1 MSDFDIL
8 QTNALLYTFTLVFVI
23 ITKKRISIGL
33 ILLGLFT
40 FSSWMSV
47 LLLNQSFFE
56 HSIHNNHQHL
66 DALLYLYAIV
76 MICLSPLFRVSRAV
90 ENGICFSNIRF
101 LYYLI
106 ICVGSFQLLR
116 FIIELPLIY
125 NIVTMND
132 YFLSDMRENVYVG
145 SNSIFFK
152 IPLLNRLY
160 HLYSG
165 IQPLSLGLS
174 VVLFLTYKR
183 NRKLIIFFML
193 TNLLA
198 VVTNS
203 IVDVSRG
210 VIVETAIFIFL
221 ILFYL
226 RDYINAR
233 VKIFF
238 IVVVLPSSIITAIF
252 FWTVTISR
260 FGEMAEYMMYKYPGE
275 AMVNFS
281 GILYHDLRNT
291 TDGTAYLF
299 SAFVRKFVSTEEK
312 WQYIEK
318 ITHCPANIFY
328 TFVGGLYMEF
338 GKYITIIIAL
348 IINLIERHLI
358 NNRCNSFIIPLIF
371 IIYFYSRGIFLFP
384 LQSFLGVGLIFY
396 TILLYYVFKSSN
408 STCKVQI

>member
-203 IVDVSRG
+203 IV
-210 VIVETAIFIFL
+210 
-221 ILFYL
+221 
-226 RDYINAR
+226 
-233 VKIFF
+233 KIFF